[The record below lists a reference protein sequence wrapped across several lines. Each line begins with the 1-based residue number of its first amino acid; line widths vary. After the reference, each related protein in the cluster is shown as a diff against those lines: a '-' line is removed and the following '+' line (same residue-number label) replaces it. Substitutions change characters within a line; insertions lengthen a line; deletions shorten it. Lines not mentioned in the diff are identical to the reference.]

1 VFDYA
6 IIGAGIN
13 GTALAWFLTRRGY
26 KVALFDRE
34 GIAAGGSGAA
44 GAFISP
50 KISKSGPLKEISD
63 AAFEF
68 SLDFYRKHF
77 PEYLREAPLLHL
89 AKHDDDAA
97 RIRAF
102 KRDTS
107 LHVSEPSEAQRAI
120 LQSEAR
126 SAEGLYLQRSG
137 LVDAQGVCRA
147 LCRDAAFFSEAVST
161 PEYYEELWHINDHQA
176 RHIIFAIGAYT
187 PLLKLPYLKL
197 RGVWG
202 HRIDIRTTTQLPH
215 HLHHYLS
222 IAATQEG
229 KTAIGATHNVHYHPE
244 TSTEPYDLEAGRAE
258 LLEKAAHT
266 IALENVEITAD
277 YTGLR
282 SGSNDYLPIIG
293 PLVDADAT
301 LKALPDLLHGAH
313 YTREAFRNY
322 PHCSMINGTG
332 GYGFVLAPYLAYQ
345 LSENLHSGMSIDSRL
360 MCVRFFE
367 RWVKR
372 GHSGKA

>member
-1 VFDYA
+1 MFDFA

-13 GTALAWFLTRRGY
+13 GSALAWFLTRQGY
-26 KVALFDRE
+26 SVALFDRE

-50 KISKSGPLKEISD
+50 KFSKSGPLKEISD
-63 AAFEF
+63 AAFDF
-68 SLDFYRKHF
+68 SLDFYERHF

-97 RIRAF
+97 RIEAF
-102 KRDTS
+102 KRDTP
-107 LHVSEPSEAQRAI
+107 LHVSEPSEALRAT

-126 SAEGLYLQRSG
+126 SAAGLYLQRSG

-147 LCRDAAFFSEAVST
+147 LCKDAHFFCEAVDS
-161 PEYYEELWHINDHQA
+161 PEYREGLWQVNAHQA

-187 PLLKLPYLKL
+187 PLLKLSYLKL

-202 HRIDIRTTTQLPH
+202 HRIDITTTTQLPH

-222 IAATQEG
+222 VAATQDG

-244 TSTEPYDLEAGRAE
+244 TATEAYDLEAGRAE
-258 LLEKAAHT
+258 LLEKAGHT

-293 PLVDADAT
+293 SLVDADAT
-301 LKALPDLLHGAH
+301 LQALPDLLHGAQ
-313 YTREAFRNY
+313 YGREAFRYY
-322 PHCSMINGTG
+322 PNCSMINGTG

-345 LSENLHSGMSIDSRL
+345 LAQHLHSGMSIDSRL
-360 MCVRFFE
+360 MSVRFFE